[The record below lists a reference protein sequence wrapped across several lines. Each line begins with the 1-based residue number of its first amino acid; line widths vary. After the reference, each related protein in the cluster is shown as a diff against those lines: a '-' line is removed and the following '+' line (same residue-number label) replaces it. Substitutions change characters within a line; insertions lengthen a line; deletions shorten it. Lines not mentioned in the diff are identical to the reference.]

1 MTPEMARNFLGV
13 ILNES
18 DRMTHIVQDL
28 LTLSRFDSG
37 RSELNL
43 TRFHFDK
50 AVRDTYQAVLLD
62 AQKHAHT
69 VRLEVPDG
77 MPEVLADQERVMQVM
92 LNIVSN
98 AIKYTPDGGT
108 IVLRVGTVGD
118 RVWME
123 VDDNG
128 IGIPDTDRDRIFER
142 FYRVYKARS
151 RQSGGTG
158 LGLSIAKEIVDLH
171 QGALYL
177 VDKKEPGLTIR
188 MELPVDGPDQEGGE
202 A

>member
-1 MTPEMARNFLGV
+1 
-13 ILNES
+13 
-18 DRMTHIVQDL
+18 MTHIVQDL

-50 AVRDTYQAVLLD
+50 AVRDTYQAVLFD

-92 LNIVSN
+92 MNIVSN

-108 IVLRVGTVGD
+108 IVLRAGTVGD

-128 IGIPDTDRDRIFER
+128 IGIPDTDRTG
-142 FYRVYKARS
+142 S
-151 RQSGGTG
+151 LSGSTG
-158 LGLSIAKEIVDLH
+158 WIMPAPASPAGRGWGCPLPRKLWTSTRALS
-171 QGALYL
+171 
-177 VDKKEPGLTIR
+177 TW
-188 MELPVDGPDQEGGE
+188 
-202 A
+202 